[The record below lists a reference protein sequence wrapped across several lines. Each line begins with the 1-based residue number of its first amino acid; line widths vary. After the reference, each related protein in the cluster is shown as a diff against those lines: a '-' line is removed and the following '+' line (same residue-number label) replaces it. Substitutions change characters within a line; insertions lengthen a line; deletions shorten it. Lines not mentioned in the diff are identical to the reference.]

1 MKIEKKTL
9 LFSKWDEE
17 KNKTLLFSKGDEENE
32 EDTHIL
38 TLRKSDTDH

>member
-1 MKIEKKTL
+1 MEKEKKTL

-17 KNKTLLFSKGDEENE
+17 KNKTLLFSKGDENE